1 MNLMASVERT
11 AYPLLPS
18 QLPAKELHRSYSLSD
33 SEIEWVNNT
42 AKSPALAIGLAIQ
55 LKVFQQLHYFVPF
68 EALPQEL
75 INHVRQC
82 LRYGARIAPRY
93 SNLRTLYRHQAAVR
107 QYLQITPF
115 YSSDGLAVTEQIA
128 RDCALVLEQRVDLIN
143 AMLDELIQRGYELP
157 AYSTLN
163 NIAET
168 ALVGAQEVTFN
179 LVVTRAPIE
188 VIYKLKELLDTD
200 FGRRQSDFN
209 ALKQAPKKPSRKHL
223 EVLIDHLA
231 WLESFGDL
239 DVIFEGIVDAKIR
252 HFAAQAVASDV
263 AELKDCSL
271 PKRYTLMLA
280 LIYRMRVRTRD
291 HLAEMFIRR
300 ISTIHKR
307 AKEELEQIQARQRQK
322 LEQLAATL
330 DGVVQILVQEPDN
343 QEAGSLIR
351 EYLSPDGNLDR
362 LRETCAEVQATG
374 GNNYLPLIWKHF
386 KSHRSLLFRLS
397 HLLQLEP
404 TTQDRS
410 LIQALLLIQDS
421 ENLHREWID
430 EHVDLSFASER
441 WVKVVRRPAS
451 EGPPTNRRYLEV
463 CVFSYLASE
472 LRSGDM
478 CVLGSESFA
487 DYRKQLLPWEEC
499 LQRLPAYCEKV
510 GLPGTAKEFVA
521 SLKTQLEKTAQQ
533 LDEKF
538 PSCRGDVSINEAGEP
553 VLRRVIARDIPPS
566 AISLQTALMQR
577 MPARHVL
584 DIMAN
589 IEHWI
594 QFTRHFGPMSGNE
607 PKLKEPAERYLMTI
621 FAMGCNLGPN
631 QAARHLAGN
640 VTPHM
645 LSYTNRR
652 HLSLEKLDKANR
664 ELVELYL
671 QLDLPKLWG
680 DGKAVAAD
688 GTQFDFYDDNLL
700 AGYHF
705 RYRKMGAVAY
715 RHVANNYIAVFQ
727 HFIPPG
733 IWEAIY
739 VIEGLLK
746 ADLSVE
752 ADTVYSDTQG
762 QSATVFAFTHLLG
775 INLMPRIRNWRDL
788 VMCRPDRGV
797 SYKHINRLFTDT
809 ADWHLIETHWQDLMQ
824 VALSIQAGKI
834 SSPMLLRKLGSYSRR
849 NKLYHAAQALGSVIR
864 TIFLLNWIGSRELR
878 QEVTANT
885 NKIESYNGF
894 SKWLSFGGD
903 VIAENDPDEQ
913 QKRLRYNDMVA
924 SSVILQNTVD
934 MMRILQKL
942 AREGWQFTDEDVS
955 FLSPYLTSNV
965 KRFGEFNLKLNRP
978 PEPWIKDSVFQQA
991 AGSLRVNTASKASAE
1006 EAT

>member
-1 MNLMASVERT
+1 MASVERT
-11 AYPLLPS
+11 AYPTLSKVYSKAELQREFSFSDDELKWVRSKSKASFHLNLAVLLKTF
-18 QLPAKELHRSYSLSD
+18 QLLRFFPDLTDVPDQVVDFIRGELGQRSSVKLAEYK
-33 SEIEWVNNT
+33 WV
-42 AKSPALAIGLAIQ
+42 
-55 LKVFQQLHYFVPF
+55 QQ
-68 EALPQEL
+68 
-75 INHVRQC
+75 
-82 LRYGARIAPRY
+82 
-93 SNLRTLYRHQAAVR
+93 YRHMSAVR
-107 QYLQITPF
+107 TRLGVVAF
-115 YSSDGLAVTEQIA
+115 YGSDAIDLAERHA
-128 RDCALVLEQRVDLIN
+128 KAMSLLLDQRADIIN
-143 AMLDELIQRGYELP
+143 AVIEELTRQNYELP

-163 NIAET
+163 DLAERVHT
-168 ALVGAQEVTFN
+168 QSLEAIFN
-179 LVVTRAPIE
+179 QVVNRTPIE
-188 VIYKLKELLDTD
+188 VVYRLKELLVTD

-209 ALKQAPKKPSRKHL
+209 ALKQAPRKPSRKHL
-223 EVLIDHLA
+223 EVLIDHLS
-231 WLESFGDL
+231 WLEEFGDL
-239 DVIFEGIVDAKIR
+239 DAIFEDVTEPKIR
-252 HFAAQAVASDV
+252 HFSSLAAASDV
-263 AELKDCSL
+263 SELQDCSL

-280 LIYRMRVRTRD
+280 LIYKMRIRARD
-291 HLAEMFIRR
+291 HLAEMFIKR

-307 AKEELEQIQARQRQK
+307 AKDELEQIQQRQRKK
-322 LEQLAATL
+322 LELLVATL
-330 DGVVQILVQEPDN
+330 DGVIQILSQEPSD

-351 EYLSPDGNLDR
+351 EYLSPEGNLDQ
-362 LRETCAEVQATG
+362 LRQACAEVQATG
-374 GNNYLPLIWKHF
+374 GSNYLPLLWKHF

-397 HLLQLEP
+397 HLLQLVP

-410 LIQALLLIQDS
+410 LIEALLLVQDN

-430 EHVDLSFASER
+430 EHVDLSFASDR
-441 WVKVVRRPAS
+441 WIKVVRRAPS
-451 EGPPTNRRYLEV
+451 EGPPTNRRFLEV
-463 CVFSYLASE
+463 CVFSHLANE
-472 LRSGDM
+472 LRSGDI

-487 DYRKQLLPWEEC
+487 DYRKQLLPWDEC
-499 LQRLPAYCEKV
+499 LARLPEYCEKV
-510 GLPGTAKEFVA
+510 GLPSTAKEFVA
-521 SLKTQLEKTAQQ
+521 SLKEQLESTAQQ
-533 LDEKF
+533 LDDKF
-538 PSCRGDVSINEAGEP
+538 PSCHGDVSINEAGEP
-553 VLRRVIARDIPPS
+553 VLRRVVARDIPPS
-566 AISLQTALMQR
+566 AISLQTAMTQR

-594 QFTRHFGPMSGNE
+594 QFTRHFGPMSGSD

-652 HLSLEKLDKANR
+652 HLPLEKLDKANR

-688 GTQFDFYDDNLL
+688 GTQFDFYDENLL

-733 IWEAIY
+733 VWEAIY

-746 ADLSVE
+746 ADHSVE
-752 ADTVYSDTQG
+752 VDTVYSDTQG

-775 INLMPRIRNWRDL
+775 INLMPRIRNWRNL
-788 VMCRPDRGV
+788 VMYRPDR
-797 SYKHINRLFTDT
+797 SAKYKHINSLFTDT
-809 ADWHLIETHWQDLMQ
+809 VNWSQIETHWQDLMQ

-849 NKLYHAAQALGSVIR
+849 NKLYHAAQELGCVIR
-864 TIFLLNWIGSRELR
+864 TIFLLKWIGNRELR

-913 QKRLRYNDMVA
+913 QKRLRYNDMIA

-934 MMRILQKL
+934 MMRILKQL
-942 AREGWQFTDEDVS
+942 ARDGWQFTDEDVS

-965 KRFGEFNLKLNRP
+965 KRFGEFNLSLKRP
-978 PEPWIKDSVFQQA
+978 PEPWIKDSIFQQA
-991 AGSLRVNTASKASAE
+991 AGSIRGQTMPNNRVE
-1006 EAT
+1006 ETN

>member
-1 MNLMASVERT
+1 MASVERT

-18 QLPAKELHRSYSLSD
+18 QLPAKELHRCYSLSD

-42 AKSPALAIGLAIQ
+42 AKSPALSIGLAIQ

-68 EALPQEL
+68 EELPQEL
-75 INHVRQC
+75 ISHVRQC
-82 LRYGARIAPRY
+82 LRYGARIAQRY
-93 SNLRTLYRHQAAVR
+93 SNPRTLYRHQAAVR
-107 QYLQITPF
+107 QYLQVTPF
-115 YSSDGLAVTEQIA
+115 YSSDGLAITEEIA
-128 RDCALVLEQRVDLIN
+128 RDCAVVLEQRVDLIN

-168 ALVGAQEVTFN
+168 ALASAQEVTFN
-179 LVVTRAPIE
+179 LIVLRAPIE

-239 DVIFEGIVDAKIR
+239 DAILEGVIDAKIR
-252 HFAAQAVASDV
+252 HFATQAAASDV

-330 DGVVQILVQEPDN
+330 DGVVQILVQEPDD

-351 EYLSPDGNLDR
+351 EFLSPDGNLDR

-410 LIQALLLIQDS
+410 LIQALQLIQDS

-499 LQRLPAYCEKV
+499 FHRLPAYCEKV

-521 SLKTQLEKTAQQ
+521 SLKIQLEETAQH

-746 ADLSVE
+746 VDLSVE
-752 ADTVYSDTQG
+752 PDTVYSDTQG

-942 AREGWQFTDEDVS
+942 ARDGWQFTDDDVS

-965 KRFGEFNLKLNRP
+965 KRFGEFNLKLKRP
-978 PEPWIKDSVFQQA
+978 PEPWIKDSIFQQA
-991 AGSLRVNTASKASAE
+991 AGSMRAKQMSDSNVEVTN
-1006 EAT
+1006 

>member
-1 MNLMASVERT
+1 MASVERT
-11 AYPLLPS
+11 AYPVLPS

-42 AKSPALAIGLAIQ
+42 AKSPALSIGLAIQ

-68 EALPQEL
+68 EELPQEL
-75 INHVRQC
+75 ISHVRQC
-82 LRYGARIAPRY
+82 LRYGTRIAPRY
-93 SNLRTLYRHQAAVR
+93 SNPCTLYRHQAAVR
-107 QYLQITPF
+107 QYLQVTPF

-128 RDCALVLEQRVDLIN
+128 RDCAVVLEQRVDLIN

-163 NIAET
+163 NLAET
-168 ALVGAQEVTFN
+168 ALASAQEVTFN

-188 VIYKLKELLDTD
+188 VIYKLRELLETD

-209 ALKQAPKKPSRKHL
+209 TLKQAPKKPSRKHL

-231 WLESFGDL
+231 WLESFGNL
-239 DVIFEGIVDAKIR
+239 DAIFEGIVDTKIR
-252 HFAAQAVASDV
+252 HFAAQAAASDV
-263 AELKDCSL
+263 SELKDCSL

-330 DGVVQILVQEPDN
+330 DGVVQILVQEPDD

-386 KSHRSLLFRLS
+386 RSHRSLLFRLS

-410 LIQALLLIQDS
+410 LTQALQLIQDN

-430 EHVDLSFASER
+430 EFVDLSFASER

-478 CVLGSESFA
+478 CVQGSESFA

-499 LQRLPAYCEKV
+499 LQRLPAYCEKM

-521 SLKTQLEKTAQQ
+521 SLKAQLEETAEQ

-553 VLRRVIARDIPPS
+553 VLRRVTARDIPPS

-746 ADLSVE
+746 IDLSVE
-752 ADTVYSDTQG
+752 PDTVYSDTQG

-942 AREGWQFTDEDVS
+942 AREAWQFTDEDVS

-991 AGSLRVNTASKASAE
+991 AGSLRVGTTRQADTE
-1006 EAT
+1006 RAT

>member
-1 MNLMASVERT
+1 MASVERT

-18 QLPAKELHRSYSLSD
+18 QLPAKELHRCYSLSD

-42 AKSPALAIGLAIQ
+42 AKSPALSIGLAIQ

-68 EALPQEL
+68 EELPQEL
-75 INHVRQC
+75 ISHVRQC

-93 SNLRTLYRHQAAVR
+93 SNPRTLYRHQAAVR
-107 QYLQITPF
+107 QYLQVTPF
-115 YSSDGLAVTEQIA
+115 YSSDGLAITEEIA
-128 RDCALVLEQRVDLIN
+128 RDCAVVLEQRVDLIN

-168 ALVGAQEVTFN
+168 ALASAQEVTFN
-179 LVVTRAPIE
+179 LIVLRAPIE

-239 DVIFEGIVDAKIR
+239 DAILEGVIDAKIR
-252 HFAAQAVASDV
+252 HFATQAAASDV

-330 DGVVQILVQEPDN
+330 DGVVQILVQEPDD

-351 EYLSPDGNLDR
+351 EFLSPDGNLDR

-410 LIQALLLIQDS
+410 LIQALQLIQDS

-499 LQRLPAYCEKV
+499 FHRLPAYCEKV

-521 SLKTQLEKTAQQ
+521 SLKIQLEETAQH

-746 ADLSVE
+746 VDLSVE
-752 ADTVYSDTQG
+752 PDTVYSDTQG

-942 AREGWQFTDEDVS
+942 ARDGWQFTDDDVS

-965 KRFGEFNLKLNRP
+965 KRFGEFNLKLKRP
-978 PEPWIKDSVFQQA
+978 PGPWIKDSIFQQA
-991 AGSLRVNTASKASAE
+991 AGSMRAKQMSDSNVEVTN
-1006 EAT
+1006 

>member
-1 MNLMASVERT
+1 MASVERT

-18 QLPAKELHRSYSLSD
+18 QLPAKELHRCYSLSD

-42 AKSPALAIGLAIQ
+42 AKSPALSIGLAIQ

-68 EALPQEL
+68 EELPQEL
-75 INHVRQC
+75 ISHVRQC

-93 SNLRTLYRHQAAVR
+93 SNPRTLYRHQAAVR
-107 QYLQITPF
+107 QYLQVTPF
-115 YSSDGLAVTEQIA
+115 YSSDGLAITEEIA
-128 RDCALVLEQRVDLIN
+128 RDCAVVLEQRVDLIN

-168 ALVGAQEVTFN
+168 ALASAQEVTFN
-179 LVVTRAPIE
+179 LIVLRAPIE

-239 DVIFEGIVDAKIR
+239 DAILEGVVDAKIR
-252 HFAAQAVASDV
+252 HFATQAAASDV

-330 DGVVQILVQEPDN
+330 DGVVQILVQEPDD

-351 EYLSPDGNLDR
+351 EFLSPDGNLDR

-410 LIQALLLIQDS
+410 LIQALQLIQDS

-499 LQRLPAYCEKV
+499 FHRLPAYCEKV

-521 SLKTQLEKTAQQ
+521 SLKIQLEETAQH

-746 ADLSVE
+746 VDLSVE
-752 ADTVYSDTQG
+752 PDTVYSDTQG

-878 QEVTANT
+878 QEVTPNT
-885 NKIESYNGF
+885 NKIESWGCKPETQKF
-894 SKWLSFGGD
+894 PSADQHGLSRAWSMSSC
-903 VIAENDPDEQ
+903 IA
-913 QKRLRYNDMVA
+913 RMT
-924 SSVILQNTVD
+924 SSWVYVGAD
-934 MMRILQKL
+934 GKL
-942 AREGWQFTDEDVS
+942 
-955 FLSPYLTSNV
+955 
-965 KRFGEFNLKLNRP
+965 
-978 PEPWIKDSVFQQA
+978 
-991 AGSLRVNTASKASAE
+991 
-1006 EAT
+1006 

>member
-1 MNLMASVERT
+1 MASVERT
-11 AYPLLPS
+11 AYPSLPS

-42 AKSPALAIGLAIQ
+42 AKSPALSIGLAIQ

-68 EALPQEL
+68 EELPQEL
-75 INHVRQC
+75 ISHVRQC

-93 SNLRTLYRHQAAVR
+93 SNPRTLYRHQAAVR
-107 QYLQITPF
+107 QYLQVTPF

-128 RDCALVLEQRVDLIN
+128 RDCAVVLEQRVDLIN

-163 NIAET
+163 NLAET
-168 ALVGAQEVTFN
+168 ALASAQEVTFN

-188 VIYKLKELLDTD
+188 VIYKLKELLETD

-209 ALKQAPKKPSRKHL
+209 TLKQPPKKPSRKHL

-231 WLESFGDL
+231 WLESFGNL
-239 DVIFEGIVDAKIR
+239 DAIFEGIVDTKIR
-252 HFAAQAVASDV
+252 HFAAQAAASDV
-263 AELKDCSL
+263 SELKDCSL

-330 DGVVQILVQEPDN
+330 DGVVQILVQEPDD

-386 KSHRSLLFRLS
+386 RSHRSLLFRLS

-410 LIQALLLIQDS
+410 LTQALQLIQDS

-430 EHVDLSFASER
+430 EYVDLSFASER

-478 CVLGSESFA
+478 CVQGSESFA

-499 LQRLPAYCEKV
+499 LQRLPAYCEKM

-521 SLKTQLEKTAQQ
+521 SLKAQLEETAQQ

-538 PSCRGDVSINEAGEP
+538 PSCRGDVSINETGEP
-553 VLRRVIARDIPPS
+553 VLRRVTARDIPPS

-621 FAMGCNLGPN
+621 FAMGC
-631 QAARHLAGN
+631 
-640 VTPHM
+640 
-645 LSYTNRR
+645 
-652 HLSLEKLDKANR
+652 
-664 ELVELYL
+664 
-671 QLDLPKLWG
+671 
-680 DGKAVAAD
+680 
-688 GTQFDFYDDNLL
+688 
-700 AGYHF
+700 
-705 RYRKMGAVAY
+705 
-715 RHVANNYIAVFQ
+715 
-727 HFIPPG
+727 
-733 IWEAIY
+733 
-739 VIEGLLK
+739 
-746 ADLSVE
+746 
-752 ADTVYSDTQG
+752 
-762 QSATVFAFTHLLG
+762 
-775 INLMPRIRNWRDL
+775 
-788 VMCRPDRGV
+788 
-797 SYKHINRLFTDT
+797 
-809 ADWHLIETHWQDLMQ
+809 
-824 VALSIQAGKI
+824 
-834 SSPMLLRKLGSYSRR
+834 
-849 NKLYHAAQALGSVIR
+849 
-864 TIFLLNWIGSRELR
+864 
-878 QEVTANT
+878 
-885 NKIESYNGF
+885 
-894 SKWLSFGGD
+894 
-903 VIAENDPDEQ
+903 
-913 QKRLRYNDMVA
+913 
-924 SSVILQNTVD
+924 
-934 MMRILQKL
+934 
-942 AREGWQFTDEDVS
+942 
-955 FLSPYLTSNV
+955 
-965 KRFGEFNLKLNRP
+965 
-978 PEPWIKDSVFQQA
+978 
-991 AGSLRVNTASKASAE
+991 
-1006 EAT
+1006 

>member
-1 MNLMASVERT
+1 MASLERT
-11 AYPLLPS
+11 AYPTLSKTYSKAELQRDFSFSDDEIKWVRSKSKAPFHLNLAVLLKTFQVLRYFPDITDVPD
-18 QLPAKELHRSYSLSD
+18 QLVAFIRGELGQRSKVKFAEYKWFQQYRHMNAIRARLGVTAFYGSDAIEVAERHAKEMSFVLDQRADIINSV
-33 SEIEWVNNT
+33 IE
-42 AKSPALAIGLAIQ
+42 
-55 LKVFQQLHYFVPF
+55 
-68 EALPQEL
+68 EL
-75 INHVRQC
+75 ICQ
-82 LRYGARIAPRY
+82 
-93 SNLRTLYRHQAAVR
+93 
-107 QYLQITPF
+107 
-115 YSSDGLAVTEQIA
+115 D
-128 RDCALVLEQRVDLIN
+128 
-143 AMLDELIQRGYELP
+143 YELP

-163 NIAET
+163 DLAERIHT
-168 ALVGAQEVTFN
+168 ESQEAIFN
-179 LVVTRAPIE
+179 LVVTRTSIE
-188 VIYKLKELLDTD
+188 VIHKLKELLDTD

-209 ALKQAPKKPSRKHL
+209 ALKQAPKKPSRRHL

-239 DVIFEGIVDAKIR
+239 EAIFDGIVDAKIR
-252 HFAAQAVASDV
+252 HFAAQAAASD
-263 AELKDCSL
+263 ASELKDCSL

-307 AKEELEQIQARQRQK
+307 AKEELEQIHARQRQK

-330 DGVVQILVQEPDN
+330 DGVVQILVQEPDD

-410 LIQALLLIQDS
+410 LIQALLLIQDC
-421 ENLHREWID
+421 ENLHREWIG
-430 EHVDLSFASER
+430 EHADLSFASER
-441 WVKVVRRPAS
+441 WIKVVRRPTS

-499 LQRLPAYCEKV
+499 LQQLPAYCEKV

-521 SLKTQLEKTAQQ
+521 SLKTQLEETAQQ

-746 ADLSVE
+746 VDLSVE
-752 ADTVYSDTQG
+752 PDTVYSDTQG

-775 INLMPRIRNWRDL
+775 IN
-788 VMCRPDRGV
+788 
-797 SYKHINRLFTDT
+797 RLFTDS

-942 AREGWQFTDEDVS
+942 AREGWQFNDEDVS

-991 AGSLRVNTASKASAE
+991 AGSLRVNTASRTDAE

>member
-1 MNLMASVERT
+1 MASVERT

-18 QLPAKELHRSYSLSD
+18 QLPAKELHRCYSLSD

-42 AKSPALAIGLAIQ
+42 AKSPALSIGLAIQ

-68 EALPQEL
+68 EELPQEL
-75 INHVRQC
+75 ISHVRQC

-93 SNLRTLYRHQAAVR
+93 SNPRTLYRHQAAVR
-107 QYLQITPF
+107 QYLQVTPF
-115 YSSDGLAVTEQIA
+115 YSSDGLAITEEIA
-128 RDCALVLEQRVDLIN
+128 RDCAVVLEQRVDLIN

-168 ALVGAQEVTFN
+168 ALASAQEVTFN
-179 LVVTRAPIE
+179 LIVLRAPIE

-239 DVIFEGIVDAKIR
+239 DAILEGVVDAKIR
-252 HFAAQAVASDV
+252 HFATQAAASDV

-330 DGVVQILVQEPDN
+330 DGVVQILVQEPDD

-351 EYLSPDGNLDR
+351 EFLSPDGNLDR

-410 LIQALLLIQDS
+410 LIQALQLIQDS

-499 LQRLPAYCEKV
+499 FHRLPAYCEKV

-521 SLKTQLEKTAQQ
+521 SLKIQLEETAQH

-746 ADLSVE
+746 VDLSVE
-752 ADTVYSDTQG
+752 PDTVYSDTQG

-924 SSVILQNTVD
+924 SSVILQNTV
-934 MMRILQKL
+934 
-942 AREGWQFTDEDVS
+942 
-955 FLSPYLTSNV
+955 
-965 KRFGEFNLKLNRP
+965 
-978 PEPWIKDSVFQQA
+978 A
-991 AGSLRVNTASKASAE
+991 AGSMRAKQMSDSNVEVTN
-1006 EAT
+1006 

>member
-1 MNLMASVERT
+1 MAALERT
-11 AYPLLPS
+11 AYPRLATTLS
-18 QLPAKELHRSYSLSD
+18 TKELHRNYSLSSGELD
-33 SEIEWVNNT
+33 WISRT
-42 AKSPALAIGLAIQ
+42 ARSPALSLGLAVQ
-55 LKVFQQLHYFVPF
+55 LKVFQELHYFPPLDEIPPEITGHIRNTLGF
-68 EALPQEL
+68 GPR
-75 INHVRQC
+75 ITS
-82 LRYGARIAPRY
+82 RYTN
-93 SNLRTLYRHQAAVR
+93 SRTFYRHQAAIR
-107 QYLQITPF
+107 EYLQIKAF
-115 YSSDGLAVTEQIA
+115 YGSEALTIALHLAHESA
-128 RDCALVLEQRVDLIN
+128 EVLDQRADIINVLIG
-143 AMLDELIQRGYELP
+143 ELLQRSYELP

-163 NIAET
+163 DAAED
-168 ALVGAQEVTFN
+168 ALVAMQERLFN

-188 VIYKLKELLDTD
+188 VVYKLKELLETD

-223 EVLIDHLA
+223 EVLIDHMA
-231 WLESFGDL
+231 WLESFGNL
-239 DVIFEGIVDAKIR
+239 DAIFDGVVDTKIR
-252 HFAAQAVASDV
+252 HFAAQAAASDV

-330 DGVVQILVQEPDN
+330 DGVVQILVQEPDD

-351 EYLSPDGNLDR
+351 EYLSPDGNLER

-386 KSHRSLLFRLS
+386 RSHRSLLFRLS

-410 LIQALLLIQDS
+410 LVQALQLIQDS

-463 CVFSYLASE
+463 CVFSYLANE

-478 CVLGSESFA
+478 CVQGSESFA
-487 DYRKQLLPWEEC
+487 DYRKQLLPWDEC
-499 LQRLPAYCEKV
+499 LQRLPAYCEKME
-510 GLPGTAKEFVA
+510 LPGTAKEFVT
-521 SLKTQLEKTAQQ
+521 SLKTQLEETAQQ
-533 LDEKF
+533 LDDKF

-553 VLRRVIARDIPPS
+553 VLRRVTARDIPPS

-621 FAMGCNLGPN
+621 FAMGCNLGPS

-788 VMCRPDRGV
+788 VMCRPDRGAA
-797 SYKHINRLFTDT
+797 YKHINRLFTDT

-934 MMRILQKL
+934 MMRNLQKL

-991 AGSLRVNTASKASAE
+991 AGSIRTGKLGTAETE
-1006 EAT
+1006 EMT

>member
-1 MNLMASVERT
+1 MASVERT

-18 QLPAKELHRSYSLSD
+18 QLPAKELHRCYSLSD

-42 AKSPALAIGLAIQ
+42 AKSPALSIGLAIQ

-68 EALPQEL
+68 EELPQEL
-75 INHVRQC
+75 ISHVRQC

-93 SNLRTLYRHQAAVR
+93 SNPRTLYRHQAAVR
-107 QYLQITPF
+107 QYLQVTPF
-115 YSSDGLAVTEQIA
+115 YSSDGLAITEEIA
-128 RDCALVLEQRVDLIN
+128 RDCAVVLEQRVDLIN

-168 ALVGAQEVTFN
+168 ALASAQEVTFN
-179 LVVTRAPIE
+179 LIVLRAPIE

-239 DVIFEGIVDAKIR
+239 DAILEGVVDAKIR
-252 HFAAQAVASDV
+252 HFATQAAASDV

-410 LIQALLLIQDS
+410 LIQALQLIQDS

-499 LQRLPAYCEKV
+499 FHRLPAYCEKV

-521 SLKTQLEKTAQQ
+521 SLKIQLEETAQH

-746 ADLSVE
+746 VDLSVE
-752 ADTVYSDTQG
+752 PDTVYSDTQG

-942 AREGWQFTDEDVS
+942 ARDGWQFTDDDVS

-965 KRFGEFNLKLNRP
+965 KRFGEFNLKLKRP
-978 PEPWIKDSVFQQA
+978 PEPWIKDSIFQQA
-991 AGSLRVNTASKASAE
+991 AGSMRAKQMSDSNVEVTN
-1006 EAT
+1006 

>member
-1 MNLMASVERT
+1 MASVERT
-11 AYPLLPS
+11 AYRLLPS
-18 QLPAKELHRSYSLSD
+18 QLPAKELHRCYSLSD

-42 AKSPALAIGLAIQ
+42 AKSPALSIGLAIQ

-68 EALPQEL
+68 EELPQEL
-75 INHVRQC
+75 ISHVRQC

-93 SNLRTLYRHQAAVR
+93 SNPRTLYRHQAAVR
-107 QYLQITPF
+107 QYLQVTPF
-115 YSSDGLAVTEQIA
+115 YSSDGLAITEEIA
-128 RDCALVLEQRVDLIN
+128 RDCAVVLEQRVDLIN

-168 ALVGAQEVTFN
+168 ALASAQEVTFN
-179 LVVTRAPIE
+179 LIVLRAPIE

-239 DVIFEGIVDAKIR
+239 DAILEGVVDAKIR
-252 HFAAQAVASDV
+252 HFATQAAASDV

-330 DGVVQILVQEPDN
+330 DGVVQILVQEPDD

-351 EYLSPDGNLDR
+351 EFLSPDGNLDR

-410 LIQALLLIQDS
+410 LIQALQLIQDS

-499 LQRLPAYCEKV
+499 FHRLPAYCEKV

-521 SLKTQLEKTAQQ
+521 SLKIQLEETAQH

-746 ADLSVE
+746 VDLSVE
-752 ADTVYSDTQG
+752 PDTVYSDTQG

-942 AREGWQFTDEDVS
+942 ARDGWQFTDDDVS

-965 KRFGEFNLKLNRP
+965 KRFGEFNLSLKRP
-978 PEPWIKDSVFQQA
+978 PEPWIKDSIFQQA
-991 AGSLRVNTASKASAE
+991 AGSMRAKQMSDSNVEVTN
-1006 EAT
+1006 

>member
-1 MNLMASVERT
+1 
-11 AYPLLPS
+11 
-18 QLPAKELHRSYSLSD
+18 
-33 SEIEWVNNT
+33 
-42 AKSPALAIGLAIQ
+42 
-55 LKVFQQLHYFVPF
+55 
-68 EALPQEL
+68 
-75 INHVRQC
+75 
-82 LRYGARIAPRY
+82 
-93 SNLRTLYRHQAAVR
+93 
-107 QYLQITPF
+107 
-115 YSSDGLAVTEQIA
+115 
-128 RDCALVLEQRVDLIN
+128 
-143 AMLDELIQRGYELP
+143 
-157 AYSTLN
+157 
-163 NIAET
+163 
-168 ALVGAQEVTFN
+168 
-179 LVVTRAPIE
+179 
-188 VIYKLKELLDTD
+188 
-200 FGRRQSDFN
+200 
-209 ALKQAPKKPSRKHL
+209 
-223 EVLIDHLA
+223 DHLA
-231 WLESFGDL
+231 WLESFGNL
-239 DVIFEGIVDAKIR
+239 DAIFEGIVDTKIR
-252 HFAAQAVASDV
+252 HFAAQAAASDV
-263 AELKDCSL
+263 SELKDCSL

-330 DGVVQILVQEPDN
+330 DGVVQILVQEPDD

-386 KSHRSLLFRLS
+386 RSHRSLLFRLS

-410 LIQALLLIQDS
+410 LTQALQLIQDN

-430 EHVDLSFASER
+430 EFVDLSFASER

-478 CVLGSESFA
+478 CVQGSESFA

-499 LQRLPAYCEKV
+499 LQRLPAYCEKM

-521 SLKTQLEKTAQQ
+521 SLKAQLEET
-533 LDEKF
+533 
-538 PSCRGDVSINEAGEP
+538 
-553 VLRRVIARDIPPS
+553 
-566 AISLQTALMQR
+566 
-577 MPARHVL
+577 
-584 DIMAN
+584 
-589 IEHWI
+589 
-594 QFTRHFGPMSGNE
+594 
-607 PKLKEPAERYLMTI
+607 
-621 FAMGCNLGPN
+621 
-631 QAARHLAGN
+631 
-640 VTPHM
+640 
-645 LSYTNRR
+645 
-652 HLSLEKLDKANR
+652 
-664 ELVELYL
+664 
-671 QLDLPKLWG
+671 
-680 DGKAVAAD
+680 AD

-746 ADLSVE
+746 IDLSVE
-752 ADTVYSDTQG
+752 LDTVYSDTQG

-991 AGSLRVNTASKASAE
+991 AGSLRVGTTRQADTE
-1006 EAT
+1006 RAT

>member
-1 MNLMASVERT
+1 MASVERT

-18 QLPAKELHRSYSLSD
+18 QLPAKELHRCYSLSD

-42 AKSPALAIGLAIQ
+42 AKSPALSIGLAIQ

-68 EALPQEL
+68 EELPQEL
-75 INHVRQC
+75 ISHVRQC

-93 SNLRTLYRHQAAVR
+93 SNPRTLYRHQAAVR
-107 QYLQITPF
+107 QYLQVTPF
-115 YSSDGLAVTEQIA
+115 YSSDGLAITEEIA
-128 RDCALVLEQRVDLIN
+128 RDCAVVLEQRVDLIN

-168 ALVGAQEVTFN
+168 ALASAQEVTFN
-179 LVVTRAPIE
+179 LIVLRAPIE

-239 DVIFEGIVDAKIR
+239 DAILEGVIDAKIR
-252 HFAAQAVASDV
+252 HFATQAAASDV

-330 DGVVQILVQEPDN
+330 DGVVQILVQEPDD

-351 EYLSPDGNLDR
+351 EFLSPDGNLDR

-374 GNNYLPLIWKHF
+374 GNKYLPLIWKHF

-410 LIQALLLIQDS
+410 LIQALQLIQDS

-499 LQRLPAYCEKV
+499 FHRLPAYCEKV

-521 SLKTQLEKTAQQ
+521 SLKIQLEETAQH

-746 ADLSVE
+746 VDLSVE
-752 ADTVYSDTQG
+752 PDTVYSDTQG

-942 AREGWQFTDEDVS
+942 ARDGWQFTDDDVS

-965 KRFGEFNLKLNRP
+965 KRFGEFNLKLKRP
-978 PEPWIKDSVFQQA
+978 PEPWIKDSIFQQA
-991 AGSLRVNTASKASAE
+991 AGSMRAKQMSDSNVEVTN
-1006 EAT
+1006 

>member
-1 MNLMASVERT
+1 MASVERT

-18 QLPAKELHRSYSLSD
+18 QLPAKELHRSYTLSD
-33 SEIEWVNNT
+33 AEIEWVNNT
-42 AKSPALAIGLAIQ
+42 AKSPALTIGLAIQ
-55 LKVFQQLHYFVPF
+55 LKIFQQMHYFVPF
-68 EALPQEL
+68 DELPLEL

-82 LRYGARIAPRY
+82 LRYGARIVPRY
-93 SNLRTLYRHQAAVR
+93 SNPRTLYRHQAAIR
-107 QYLQITPF
+107 QYLQVTPF
-115 YSSDGLAVTEQIA
+115 HNSDGLAITEQIA
-128 RDCALVLEQRVDLIN
+128 RDCAPILEQRVDLIN
-143 AMLDELIQRGYELP
+143 TMIDELIQRGYELP

-168 ALVGAQEVTFN
+168 AMANAQELTFN
-179 LVVTRAPIE
+179 LVVMRTPIE
-188 VIYKLKELLDTD
+188 VIYKLKKMLDTD

-209 ALKQAPKKPSRKHL
+209 ALKQAPMKPSRKHL
-223 EVLIDHLA
+223 EVLIDHLT
-231 WLESFGDL
+231 WLEAFGEL
-239 DVIFEGIVDAKIR
+239 DVIFDGVVDSKIR
-252 HFAAQAVASDV
+252 HFAAQAAASDV
-263 AELKDCSL
+263 AELKDCTL

-307 AKEELEQIQARQRQK
+307 AKEELEKIHLRQRQK
-322 LEQLAATL
+322 LEQLVATL
-330 DGVVQILVQEPDN
+330 DGVLEILAQEPDN

-397 HLLQLEP
+397 HILQLEP
-404 TTQDRS
+404 TTQDRT
-410 LIQALLLIQDS
+410 LIQALELVQDN

-430 EHVDLSFASER
+430 DHVDLSFASDR
-441 WVKVVRRPAS
+441 WAKVVRRSAS

-463 CVFSYLASE
+463 CVFSHLASE
-472 LRSGDM
+472 LRSGDL

-499 LQRLPAYCEKV
+499 LVRLPAYCEKV
-510 GLPGTAKEFVA
+510 GLPNNAKDFIA
-521 SLKTQLEKTAQQ
+521 TLKAQLEETAQQ
-533 LDEKF
+533 LDDKF
-538 PSCRGDVSINEAGEP
+538 PSCRGDVSINENGEP
-553 VLRRVIARDIPPS
+553 VLRRVMARDIPPS
-566 AISLQTALMQR
+566 AISLQTAITQR

-621 FAMGCNLGPN
+621 FALGCNLGPN

-652 HLSLEKLDKANR
+652 HLSLDKLDKANR

-688 GTQFDFYDDNLL
+688 GTQFDFYDNNLL

-746 ADLSVE
+746 ADHSVE
-752 ADTVYSDTQG
+752 VDTVYSDTQG

-788 VMCRPDRGV
+788 VMCRPDRSV

-809 ADWHLIETHWQDLMQ
+809 ADWSLIETHWQDLMQ

-864 TIFLLNWIGSRELR
+864 TTFLLNWIGSRELR

-903 VIAENDPDEQ
+903 VIAENDPGEQ

-942 AREGWQFTDEDVS
+942 ARDGWQFTDEDVS

-991 AGSLRVNTASKASAE
+991 AGSLRINTTSKADVE
-1006 EAT
+1006 EAI

>member
-1 MNLMASVERT
+1 MASVERT

-18 QLPAKELHRSYSLSD
+18 QLPAKELHRCYSLSD

-42 AKSPALAIGLAIQ
+42 AKSPALSIGLAIQ

-68 EALPQEL
+68 EELPQEL
-75 INHVRQC
+75 ISHVRQC
-82 LRYGARIAPRY
+82 LRYGERIAPRY
-93 SNLRTLYRHQAAVR
+93 SNPRTLYRHQAAVR
-107 QYLQITPF
+107 QYLQVTPF
-115 YSSDGLAVTEQIA
+115 YSSDGLAITEEIA
-128 RDCALVLEQRVDLIN
+128 RDCAVVLEQRVDLIN

-168 ALVGAQEVTFN
+168 ALASAQEVTFN
-179 LVVTRAPIE
+179 LIVLRAPIE

-239 DVIFEGIVDAKIR
+239 DAILEGVVDAKIR
-252 HFAAQAVASDV
+252 HFATQAAASDV

-330 DGVVQILVQEPDN
+330 DGVVQILVQEPDD

-351 EYLSPDGNLDR
+351 EFLSPDGNLDR

-410 LIQALLLIQDS
+410 LIQALQLIQDS

-499 LQRLPAYCEKV
+499 FHRLPAYCEKV

-521 SLKTQLEKTAQQ
+521 SLKIQLEETAQH

-746 ADLSVE
+746 VDLSVE
-752 ADTVYSDTQG
+752 PDTVYSDTQG

-942 AREGWQFTDEDVS
+942 ARDGWQFTDDDVS

-965 KRFGEFNLKLNRP
+965 KRFGEFNLKLKRP
-978 PEPWIKDSVFQQA
+978 PEPWIKDSIFQQA
-991 AGSLRVNTASKASAE
+991 AGSMRAKQMSDSNVEVTN
-1006 EAT
+1006 

>member
-1 MNLMASVERT
+1 MASLERT
-11 AYPLLPS
+11 AYPTLSKTYSKAELQRDFSFSDDEIKWVRSKSKAPFHLNLAVLLKTFQVLRYFPDITDVPD
-18 QLPAKELHRSYSLSD
+18 QLVAFIRGELGQRSKVKFAEYKWFQQYRHMNAIRARLGVTAFYGSDAIEVAERHAKEMSFVLDQRADIINSV
-33 SEIEWVNNT
+33 IE
-42 AKSPALAIGLAIQ
+42 
-55 LKVFQQLHYFVPF
+55 
-68 EALPQEL
+68 EL
-75 INHVRQC
+75 ICQ
-82 LRYGARIAPRY
+82 
-93 SNLRTLYRHQAAVR
+93 
-107 QYLQITPF
+107 
-115 YSSDGLAVTEQIA
+115 D
-128 RDCALVLEQRVDLIN
+128 
-143 AMLDELIQRGYELP
+143 YELP

-163 NIAET
+163 DLAERIHT
-168 ALVGAQEVTFN
+168 ESQEAIFN
-179 LVVTRAPIE
+179 LVVTRTSIE
-188 VIYKLKELLDTD
+188 VIHKLKELLDTD

-209 ALKQAPKKPSRKHL
+209 ALKQAPKKPSRRHL

-239 DVIFEGIVDAKIR
+239 EAIFDGIVDAKIR
-252 HFAAQAVASDV
+252 HFAAQAAASD
-263 AELKDCSL
+263 ASELKDCSL

-307 AKEELEQIQARQRQK
+307 AKEELEQIHARQRQK

-330 DGVVQILVQEPDN
+330 DGVVQILVQEPDD

-410 LIQALLLIQDS
+410 LIQALLLIQDC
-421 ENLHREWID
+421 ENLHREWIG
-430 EHVDLSFASER
+430 EHADLSFASER
-441 WVKVVRRPAS
+441 WIKVVRRPTS

-499 LQRLPAYCEKV
+499 LQQLPAYCEKV

-521 SLKTQLEKTAQQ
+521 SLKTQLEETAQQ

-746 ADLSVE
+746 VDLSVE
-752 ADTVYSDTQG
+752 PDTVYSDTQG

-797 SYKHINRLFTDT
+797 SYKHINRLFTDS

-824 VALSIQAGKI
+824 VALS
-834 SSPMLLRKLGSYSRR
+834 
-849 NKLYHAAQALGSVIR
+849 
-864 TIFLLNWIGSRELR
+864 
-878 QEVTANT
+878 
-885 NKIESYNGF
+885 
-894 SKWLSFGGD
+894 
-903 VIAENDPDEQ
+903 
-913 QKRLRYNDMVA
+913 
-924 SSVILQNTVD
+924 
-934 MMRILQKL
+934 
-942 AREGWQFTDEDVS
+942 
-955 FLSPYLTSNV
+955 
-965 KRFGEFNLKLNRP
+965 
-978 PEPWIKDSVFQQA
+978 
-991 AGSLRVNTASKASAE
+991 
-1006 EAT
+1006 

>member
-1 MNLMASVERT
+1 MASVERT

>member
-1 MNLMASVERT
+1 MASVERT

-18 QLPAKELHRSYSLSD
+18 QLPAKELHRCYSLSD

-42 AKSPALAIGLAIQ
+42 AKSPALSIGLAIQ

-68 EALPQEL
+68 EELPQEL
-75 INHVRQC
+75 ISHVRQC

-93 SNLRTLYRHQAAVR
+93 SNPRTLYRHQAAVR
-107 QYLQITPF
+107 QYLQVTPF
-115 YSSDGLAVTEQIA
+115 YSSDGLAITEEIA
-128 RDCALVLEQRVDLIN
+128 RDCAVVLEQRVDLIN

-168 ALVGAQEVTFN
+168 ALASAQEVTFN
-179 LVVTRAPIE
+179 LIVLRAPIE

-239 DVIFEGIVDAKIR
+239 DAILEGVIDAKIR
-252 HFAAQAVASDV
+252 HFATQAAASDV

-330 DGVVQILVQEPDN
+330 DGVVQILVQEPDD

-351 EYLSPDGNLDR
+351 EFLSPDGNLDR

-410 LIQALLLIQDS
+410 LIQALQLIQDS

-499 LQRLPAYCEKV
+499 FHRLPAYCEKV

-521 SLKTQLEKTAQQ
+521 SLKIQLEETAQH

-746 ADLSVE
+746 VDLSVE
-752 ADTVYSDTQG
+752 PDTVYSDTQG

-824 VALSIQAGKI
+824 IALSIQAGKI
-834 SSPMLLRKLGSYSRR
+834 SSPMLLRKLG
-849 NKLYHAAQALGSVIR
+849 
-864 TIFLLNWIGSRELR
+864 
-878 QEVTANT
+878 
-885 NKIESYNGF
+885 
-894 SKWLSFGGD
+894 
-903 VIAENDPDEQ
+903 
-913 QKRLRYNDMVA
+913 
-924 SSVILQNTVD
+924 
-934 MMRILQKL
+934 
-942 AREGWQFTDEDVS
+942 
-955 FLSPYLTSNV
+955 
-965 KRFGEFNLKLNRP
+965 
-978 PEPWIKDSVFQQA
+978 
-991 AGSLRVNTASKASAE
+991 
-1006 EAT
+1006 

>member
-1 MNLMASVERT
+1 MASVERT

-18 QLPAKELHRSYSLSD
+18 QLPAKELHRCYSLSD

-42 AKSPALAIGLAIQ
+42 AKSPALSIGLAIQ

-68 EALPQEL
+68 EELPQEL
-75 INHVRQC
+75 ISHVRQC

-93 SNLRTLYRHQAAVR
+93 SNPRTLYRHQAAVR
-107 QYLQITPF
+107 QYLQVTPF
-115 YSSDGLAVTEQIA
+115 YSSDGLAITEEIA
-128 RDCALVLEQRVDLIN
+128 RDCAVVLEQRVDLIN

-168 ALVGAQEVTFN
+168 ALASAQEVTFN
-179 LVVTRAPIE
+179 LIVLRAPIE

-239 DVIFEGIVDAKIR
+239 DAILEGVVDAKIR
-252 HFAAQAVASDV
+252 HFATQAAASDV

-330 DGVVQILVQEPDN
+330 DGVVQILVQEPDD

-351 EYLSPDGNLDR
+351 EFLSPDGNLDR

-410 LIQALLLIQDS
+410 LIQALQLIQDS

-499 LQRLPAYCEKV
+499 FHRLPAYCEKV

-521 SLKTQLEKTAQQ
+521 SLKIQLEETAQH

-746 ADLSVE
+746 VDLSVE
-752 ADTVYSDTQG
+752 PDTVYSDTQG

-942 AREGWQFTDEDVS
+942 ARDGWQFTDDDVS
-955 FLSPYLTSNV
+955 FLSPYLTSKV
-965 KRFGEFNLKLNRP
+965 KRFGEFNLKLKRP
-978 PEPWIKDSVFQQA
+978 PEPWIKDSIFQQA
-991 AGSLRVNTASKASAE
+991 AGSMRAKQMSDSNVEVTN
-1006 EAT
+1006 

>member
-1 MNLMASVERT
+1 MASVERT

-18 QLPAKELHRSYSLSD
+18 QLPAKELHRCYSLSD

-42 AKSPALAIGLAIQ
+42 AKSPALSIGLAIQ

-68 EALPQEL
+68 EELPQEL
-75 INHVRQC
+75 ISHVRQC

-93 SNLRTLYRHQAAVR
+93 SNPRTLYRHQAAVR
-107 QYLQITPF
+107 QYLQVTPF
-115 YSSDGLAVTEQIA
+115 YSSDGLAITEEIA
-128 RDCALVLEQRVDLIN
+128 RDCAVVLEQRVDLIN

-168 ALVGAQEVTFN
+168 ALASAQEVTFN
-179 LVVTRAPIE
+179 LIVLRAPIE

-239 DVIFEGIVDAKIR
+239 DAILEGVIDAKIR
-252 HFAAQAVASDV
+252 HFATQAAASYV

-330 DGVVQILVQEPDN
+330 DGVVQILVQEPDD

-351 EYLSPDGNLDR
+351 EFLSPDGNLDR

-410 LIQALLLIQDS
+410 LIQALQLIQDS

-499 LQRLPAYCEKV
+499 FHRLPAYCEKV

-521 SLKTQLEKTAQQ
+521 SLKIQLEETAQH

-746 ADLSVE
+746 VDLSVE
-752 ADTVYSDTQG
+752 PDTVYSDTQG

-942 AREGWQFTDEDVS
+942 ARDGWQFTDDDVS

-965 KRFGEFNLKLNRP
+965 KRFGEFNLKLKRP
-978 PEPWIKDSVFQQA
+978 PEPWIKDSIFQQA
-991 AGSLRVNTASKASAE
+991 AGSMRAKQMSDSNVEVTN
-1006 EAT
+1006 

>member
-1 MNLMASVERT
+1 MAALERT
-11 AYPLLPS
+11 AYPRLATTLS
-18 QLPAKELHRSYSLSD
+18 AKDLHRNYSLSSGELD
-33 SEIEWVNNT
+33 WISRT
-42 AKSPALAIGLAIQ
+42 ARSPALSLGLAVQ
-55 LKVFQQLHYFVPF
+55 LKVFQELHYFPPLDEIPPEITDHIRNTLGF
-68 EALPQEL
+68 GPR
-75 INHVRQC
+75 ITS
-82 LRYGARIAPRY
+82 RYTN
-93 SNLRTLYRHQAAVR
+93 SRTFYRHQAAIR
-107 QYLQITPF
+107 EYLQIKAF
-115 YSSDGLAVTEQIA
+115 YGSEALTIALHLAHESA
-128 RDCALVLEQRVDLIN
+128 EVLDQRADIINVLIG
-143 AMLDELIQRGYELP
+143 ELLQRSYELP

-163 NIAET
+163 DAAED
-168 ALVGAQEVTFN
+168 ALVAMQERLFN

-188 VIYKLKELLDTD
+188 VVYKLKELLETD

-223 EVLIDHLA
+223 EVLIDHMA
-231 WLESFGDL
+231 WLESFGNL
-239 DVIFEGIVDAKIR
+239 DAIFDGIVDTKIR
-252 HFAAQAVASDV
+252 HFAAQAAASDV

-307 AKEELEQIQARQRQK
+307 AK
-322 LEQLAATL
+322 
-330 DGVVQILVQEPDN
+330 D
-343 QEAGSLIR
+343 
-351 EYLSPDGNLDR
+351 
-362 LRETCAEVQATG
+362 
-374 GNNYLPLIWKHF
+374 
-386 KSHRSLLFRLS
+386 
-397 HLLQLEP
+397 
-404 TTQDRS
+404 
-410 LIQALLLIQDS
+410 
-421 ENLHREWID
+421 
-430 EHVDLSFASER
+430 
-441 WVKVVRRPAS
+441 VRRPAS

-463 CVFSYLASE
+463 CVFSYLANE

-478 CVLGSESFA
+478 CVQGSESFA
-487 DYRKQLLPWEEC
+487 DYRKQLLPWDEC
-499 LQRLPAYCEKV
+499 LQRLPAYCEKME
-510 GLPGTAKEFVA
+510 LPGTAKEFVT
-521 SLKTQLEKTAQQ
+521 SLKTQLEETAQQ
-533 LDEKF
+533 LDDKF

-553 VLRRVIARDIPPS
+553 VLRRVTARDIPPS

-621 FAMGCNLGPN
+621 FAMGCNLGPS

-788 VMCRPDRGV
+788 VMCRPDRGAA
-797 SYKHINRLFTDT
+797 YKHINRLFTDT

-864 TIFLLNWIGSRELR
+864 TIFLLTWIGSRELR

-991 AGSLRVNTASKASAE
+991 AGSIRTGKLGTAETE
-1006 EAT
+1006 EMT

>member
-1 MNLMASVERT
+1 MASLERT
-11 AYPLLPS
+11 AYPTLPKTYSKAELQRDFSFSDDEIKWVRSKSKAPFHLNLAVLLKTFQVLRYFPDITDVPD
-18 QLPAKELHRSYSLSD
+18 QLVAFIRGELGQRSKVKFAEYKWFQQYRHMNAIRARLGVTAFYGSDAIEVAERHAKEMSFVLDQRADIINSV
-33 SEIEWVNNT
+33 IE
-42 AKSPALAIGLAIQ
+42 
-55 LKVFQQLHYFVPF
+55 
-68 EALPQEL
+68 EL
-75 INHVRQC
+75 IRQ
-82 LRYGARIAPRY
+82 
-93 SNLRTLYRHQAAVR
+93 
-107 QYLQITPF
+107 
-115 YSSDGLAVTEQIA
+115 D
-128 RDCALVLEQRVDLIN
+128 
-143 AMLDELIQRGYELP
+143 YELP

-163 NIAET
+163 DLAERIH
-168 ALVGAQEVTFN
+168 AESQEAMFN
-179 LVVTRAPIE
+179 LVVTRTPIE
-188 VIYKLKELLDTD
+188 VIHKLKELLDTD

-239 DVIFEGIVDAKIR
+239 GTIFEGIVDTKIR
-252 HFAAQAVASDV
+252 HFAAQAAASDV

-330 DGVVQILVQEPDN
+330 DGVVQILVQEPDD

-351 EYLSPDGNLDR
+351 EFLSPDGNLDR

-410 LIQALLLIQDS
+410 LIQALQLIQDS

-499 LQRLPAYCEKV
+499 FHRLPAYCEKV

-521 SLKTQLEKTAQQ
+521 SLKIQLEETAQH

-746 ADLSVE
+746 VDLSVE
-752 ADTVYSDTQG
+752 PDTVYSDTQG

-942 AREGWQFTDEDVS
+942 ARDGWQFTDDDVS

-965 KRFGEFNLKLNRP
+965 KRFGEFNLKLKRP
-978 PEPWIKDSVFQQA
+978 PEPWIKDSIFQQA
-991 AGSLRVNTASKASAE
+991 AGSMRAKQMSDSNVEVTN
-1006 EAT
+1006 

>member
-1 MNLMASVERT
+1 
-11 AYPLLPS
+11 
-18 QLPAKELHRSYSLSD
+18 
-33 SEIEWVNNT
+33 
-42 AKSPALAIGLAIQ
+42 
-55 LKVFQQLHYFVPF
+55 VFQELHYFPPLDEIPPEITDHIRNTLGF
-68 EALPQEL
+68 GPR
-75 INHVRQC
+75 ITS
-82 LRYGARIAPRY
+82 RYTN
-93 SNLRTLYRHQAAVR
+93 SRTFYRHQAAIR
-107 QYLQITPF
+107 EYLQIKAF
-115 YSSDGLAVTEQIA
+115 YGSEALTIALHLAHESA
-128 RDCALVLEQRVDLIN
+128 EVLDQRADIINVLIG
-143 AMLDELIQRGYELP
+143 ELLQRSYELP

-163 NIAET
+163 DAAED
-168 ALVGAQEVTFN
+168 ALVAMQERLFN

-188 VIYKLKELLDTD
+188 VVYKLKELLETD

-223 EVLIDHLA
+223 EVLIDHMA
-231 WLESFGDL
+231 WLESFGNL
-239 DVIFEGIVDAKIR
+239 DAIFDGIVDTKIR
-252 HFAAQAVASDV
+252 HFAAQAAASDV

-330 DGVVQILVQEPDN
+330 DGVVQILVQEPDD

-351 EYLSPDGNLDR
+351 EYLSPDGNLER

-386 KSHRSLLFRLS
+386 RSHRSLLFRLS

-410 LIQALLLIQDS
+410 LVQALQLIQDS
-421 ENLHREWID
+421 ENLHRVWID

-463 CVFSYLASE
+463 CVFSYLANE

-478 CVLGSESFA
+478 CVQGSESFA
-487 DYRKQLLPWEEC
+487 DYRKQLLPWDEC
-499 LQRLPAYCEKV
+499 LQRLPAYCEKME
-510 GLPGTAKEFVA
+510 LPGTAKEFVT
-521 SLKTQLEKTAQQ
+521 SLKTQLEETAQQ
-533 LDEKF
+533 LDDKF

-553 VLRRVIARDIPPS
+553 VLRRVTARDIPPS

-621 FAMGCNLGPN
+621 FAMGCNLGPS

-788 VMCRPDRGV
+788 VMCRPDRGAA
-797 SYKHINRLFTDT
+797 YKHINRLFTDT

-864 TIFLLNWIGSRELR
+864 TIFLLTWIGSRELR

-991 AGSLRVNTASKASAE
+991 AGSIRTGKLGTAETE
-1006 EAT
+1006 EMT

>member
-1 MNLMASVERT
+1 MASVERT

-18 QLPAKELHRSYSLSD
+18 QLPAKELHRCYSLSD

-42 AKSPALAIGLAIQ
+42 AKSPALSIGLAIQ

-68 EALPQEL
+68 EELPQEL
-75 INHVRQC
+75 ISHVRQC

-93 SNLRTLYRHQAAVR
+93 SNPRTLYRHQAAVR
-107 QYLQITPF
+107 QYLQVTPF
-115 YSSDGLAVTEQIA
+115 YSSDGLAITEEIA
-128 RDCALVLEQRVDLIN
+128 RDCAVVLEQRVDLIN

-168 ALVGAQEVTFN
+168 ALASAQEVTFN
-179 LVVTRAPIE
+179 LIVLRAPIE

-239 DVIFEGIVDAKIR
+239 DAILEGVVDAKIR
-252 HFAAQAVASDV
+252 HFATQAAASDV

-330 DGVVQILVQEPDN
+330 DGVVQILVQEPDD

-351 EYLSPDGNLDR
+351 EFLSPDGNLDR

-410 LIQALLLIQDS
+410 LIQALQLIQDS

-499 LQRLPAYCEKV
+499 FHRLPAYCEKV

-521 SLKTQLEKTAQQ
+521 SLKIQLEETAQH

-700 AGYHF
+700 ACYHF

-746 ADLSVE
+746 VDLSVE
-752 ADTVYSDTQG
+752 PDTVYSDTQG

-942 AREGWQFTDEDVS
+942 ARDGWQFTDDDVS

-965 KRFGEFNLKLNRP
+965 KRFGEFNLKLKRP
-978 PEPWIKDSVFQQA
+978 PEPWIKDSIFQQA
-991 AGSLRVNTASKASAE
+991 AGSMRAKQMSDSNVEVTN
-1006 EAT
+1006 